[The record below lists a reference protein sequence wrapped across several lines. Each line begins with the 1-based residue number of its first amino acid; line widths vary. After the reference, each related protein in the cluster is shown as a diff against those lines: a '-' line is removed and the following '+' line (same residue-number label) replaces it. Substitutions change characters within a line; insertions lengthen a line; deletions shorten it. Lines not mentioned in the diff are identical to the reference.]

1 MLCLLLPVLRSTVII
16 DDIITAIKT
25 AIVNGIDGIATVIL
39 TICLLYWLQSQ
50 WLSLPQQLLL
60 SLPLLYASL
69 IAVMPAMIILMYVY
83 IAILAVIV
91 ARNITITMN
100 AFITDC
106 CVVITKV
113 SVATINMST
122 NYCYCQYSSH
132 GQCCYMQ

>member
-25 AIVNGIDGIATVIL
+25 AIVNGIATVIL

-83 IAILAVIV
+83 SAILAVIV

-122 NYCYCQYSSH
+122 KYCYCQYSSH
-132 GQCCYMQ
+132 GQCYYMQ